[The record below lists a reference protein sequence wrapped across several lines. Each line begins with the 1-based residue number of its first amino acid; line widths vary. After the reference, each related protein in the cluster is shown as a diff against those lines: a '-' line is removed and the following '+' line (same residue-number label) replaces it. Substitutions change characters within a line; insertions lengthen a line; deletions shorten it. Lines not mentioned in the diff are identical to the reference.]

1 MKDYTTMSLKELEKE
16 HAKQEQILLDMINGI
31 NYSKQDIESQR
42 SLVEEIYKMI
52 GKKNR
57 KISKMKG

>member
-16 HAKQEQILLDMINGI
+16 HAKQDQILLDMINGI

-42 SLVEEIYKMI
+42 LLVEEIYKMI